1 MCHPVGGKQK
11 ESIKEEEIFN
21 NFFKAVISSTMF
33 ENLTEKLDGIFK
45 RLKGR
50 GRLDEENIQGA
61 LREIRMALLEA
72 DVNFKV
78 VKDFIEDVRVRAVGQ
93 EVLESITPG
102 QQVVKIVHDRLVEL
116 MGGTSSQLRFGS
128 RIPATI
134 MLVGLQGCGKTTTA
148 VKLARLVAGQNK
160 KVYLVSADVYRPA
173 AIEQLRVLGQKI
185 DAGIFDSKGLN
196 DPVMICVQAVE
207 EARRNGYEVIIVD
220 TAGRLHIDSE
230 MMAELQQIKDRIHPS
245 EILFVADAMTGQ
257 DAVNVA
263 AKFNEQLGIDGVI
276 MTKMDGDARGGAT
289 LSLKAVMGKPIK
301 FVGVGEKIDALEV
314 FHPERMTSRILGM
327 GDVLSLVEK
336 AQATVDEKEARELE
350 KKFRKNEFTLED
362 FRNQLKQIR
371 KMGSLQDIIGM
382 IPGFGKVKALK
393 GVAPDEQELVRIS
406 AMIDSMTNKE
416 RLNYLIIDGQR
427 RKRIALGSGTTV
439 QDVNR
444 LLKNYMEMR
453 KIMKKMT
460 SKEGMKALRRGNF
473 PFNR

>member
-128 RIPATI
+128 RIPAPI

-196 DPVMICVQAVE
+196 DPVTICVQAVE

-276 MTKMDGDARGGAT
+276 MTKMDGDARGGAA

-301 FVGVGEKIDALEV
+301 FVGVGEKIDALEI

-393 GVAPDEQELVRIS
+393 GVTPDEQELVRIS